1 MGQNAEF
8 KKKKNGKS
16 PFSPRS
22 IIEQTSEFFFFFLMM
37 INLVQICSSKLVL
50 SLVPNKIKVDRVGK
64 ILTE

>member
-1 MGQNAEF
+1 MGKNAEF

-22 IIEQTSEFFFFFLMM
+22 IIEQTSEFFFFLMM

>member
-8 KKKKNGKS
+8 KKKKMAKAHFLLDPSLNKLQS
-16 PFSPRS
+16 
-22 IIEQTSEFFFFFLMM
+22 FFFFLMM

>member
-8 KKKKNGKS
+8 KKKKMAKAHFLLDPSLNKLQS
-16 PFSPRS
+16 
-22 IIEQTSEFFFFFLMM
+22 FFFFFLMM